1 MHCSVAAKI
10 TFVKYKFKFEVCFDN
25 QPTELEN
32 LQKNNFMIK
41 YCKVEELKWYEF
53 STTISP
59 ANLFHNMR
67 WVFTIYLKFSQFLL
81 NFELN
86 VP

>member
-41 YCKVEELKWYEF
+41 YCKVEELK
-53 STTISP
+53 
-59 ANLFHNMR
+59 
-67 WVFTIYLKFSQFLL
+67 
-81 NFELN
+81 
-86 VP
+86 